1 MPFRDVRIAIRLL
14 LKSPGFTAAAV
25 LMLALGIGATT
36 AVFSV
41 VEGVLL
47 RPLPF
52 PHSEDLVQISD
63 VVQGA
68 EEAGGKGEVGV
79 TAPDIQAYTRDT
91 QSFESLGGY
100 QQTNYELSG
109 MGEPAQVN
117 ASRLTGGVFPTL
129 EVAPLLG
136 RFFTQQEDDQKEPVA
151 VLSYSLWQNRLQGD
165 RRVLG
170 TKILLDRKPYVVIGV
185 MPRNFEFPLVPG
197 HLNRSELWV
206 PMSFTH
212 DEIAQGA
219 RGWSFYMVGRLRPGV
234 TTRQAQQGA
243 QGAAREIIR
252 NFPPAL
258 SQRRIHPLVSR
269 LDEATVA
276 QARPLVRMLFFAVM
290 VVLFIACA
298 NLAGLLLVRTLGRRR
313 EIAVRVALGANG
325 TAILRQSLVEAMLLS
340 MIGALIGLGLAW
352 AALQA
357 GVSLLPETLPRV
369 SSIGIDWRVVTFALG
384 LAVFTGLL
392 CGLIPGLEAMR
403 AGLGE
408 TLKEGGRTGTPSG
421 ARGHLRSA

>member
-1 MPFRDVRIAIRLL
+1 MPFHDVRIAIRLL

-52 PHSEDLVQISD
+52 PHSEDLVQLSD

-117 ASRLTGGVFPTL
+117 ASRLTGGVVSAL
-129 EVAPLLG
+129 EGAPLLG

-206 PMSFTH
+206 PVSFN
-212 DEIAQGA
+212 EQELSPGA
-219 RGWSFYMVGRLRPGV
+219 AGGGNFNRVGRVKPGISAAKAVSDAEHVARKPMRSYPPYMAGFAIRPV
-234 TTRQAQQGA
+234 
-243 QGAAREIIR
+243 
-252 NFPPAL
+252 
-258 SQRRIHPLVSR
+258 
-269 LDEATVA
+269 
-276 QARPLVRMLFFAVM
+276 
-290 VVLFIACA
+290 
-298 NLAGLLLVRTLGRRR
+298 
-313 EIAVRVALGANG
+313 
-325 TAILRQSLVEAMLLS
+325 
-340 MIGALIGLGLAW
+340 
-352 AALQA
+352 
-357 GVSLLPETLPRV
+357 
-369 SSIGIDWRVVTFALG
+369 
-384 LAVFTGLL
+384 
-392 CGLIPGLEAMR
+392 
-403 AGLGE
+403 
-408 TLKEGGRTGTPSG
+408 
-421 ARGHLRSA
+421 

>member
-52 PHSEDLVQISD
+52 PHSEDLVQLSD

-117 ASRLTGGVFPTL
+117 ASRLTGGVFPAL

-151 VLSYSLWQNRLQGD
+151 VLSYWLWQNRLQGD

-197 HLNRSELWV
+197 HLNRSELWI
-206 PMSFTH
+206 PMSFTQR
-212 DEIAQGA
+212 ELTTGA
-219 RGWSFYMVGRLRPGV
+219 EAWNSRMVGRLRTGITPA
-234 TTRQAQQGA
+234 QAENDAERVA
-243 QGAAREIIR
+243 QERMR
-252 NFPPAL
+252 NYPAFMA
-258 SQRRIHPLVSR
+258 SMRIHAVVRSLQK
-269 LDEATVA
+269 ETVE
-276 QARPLVRMLFFAVM
+276 QAGQLVRTLFLAVI
-290 VVLFIACA
+290 VVLLIACA
-298 NLAGLLLVRTLGRRR
+298 NLSGLLLVRAIRRRRRCERPRSTCRSDGSRRPRTGRRR
-313 EIAVRVALGANG
+313 R
-325 TAILRQSLVEAMLLS
+325 
-340 MIGALIGLGLAW
+340 
-352 AALQA
+352 
-357 GVSLLPETLPRV
+357 
-369 SSIGIDWRVVTFALG
+369 
-384 LAVFTGLL
+384 
-392 CGLIPGLEAMR
+392 
-403 AGLGE
+403 
-408 TLKEGGRTGTPSG
+408 
-421 ARGHLRSA
+421 

>member
-100 QQTNYELSG
+100 QQTNYELAG

-117 ASRLTGGVFPTL
+117 ASRLTGGGFPAL
-129 EVAPLLG
+129 EVAPLMG
-136 RFFTQQEDDQKEPVA
+136 RFFTQQEDDQKEQVA
-151 VLSYSLWQNRLQGD
+151 VISYSLWQSRLHGD
-165 RRVLG
+165 PGVLG
-170 TKILLDRKPYVVIGV
+170 SKLLLDRKSYMVIGV

-197 HLNRSELWV
+197 HLNSSKLWV
-206 PMSFTH
+206 PMSFSEQETSGP
-212 DEIAQGA
+212 GA
-219 RGWSFYMVGRLRPGV
+219 ESW
-234 TTRQAQQGA
+234 
-243 QGAAREIIR
+243 
-252 NFPPAL
+252 NF
-258 SQRRIHPLVSR
+258 
-269 LDEATVA
+269 
-276 QARPLVRMLFFAVM
+276 
-290 VVLFIACA
+290 
-298 NLAGLLLVRTLGRRR
+298 
-313 EIAVRVALGANG
+313 
-325 TAILRQSLVEAMLLS
+325 
-340 MIGALIGLGLAW
+340 
-352 AALQA
+352 
-357 GVSLLPETLPRV
+357 
-369 SSIGIDWRVVTFALG
+369 
-384 LAVFTGLL
+384 
-392 CGLIPGLEAMR
+392 
-403 AGLGE
+403 
-408 TLKEGGRTGTPSG
+408 
-421 ARGHLRSA
+421 